1 MHWSLIGWPG
11 VRSMS
16 RIHRHTTPRIVNLAM
31 ALGLAALVGC
41 ESPVEESTAA
51 FELTPAIGSMAG
63 YFPVQVTWIDDV
75 PAAGD
80 VVDVSF
86 GGIAGYDL
94 QVVDDHTL
102 SVVVQGHPEA
112 GMVDVVLETAHDSV
126 TLPEAFTYDPP
137 LDPAFD
143 SVVAVGASFTQG
155 IQSAVPSDHGT
166 LASPGARLSS
176 QLGAWMPLPQ
186 LIPGLFPAMSVDDV
200 GPAPDCETPSVVSYL
215 GWSAVEALNQMMD
228 PETGEFGYQWARVDP
243 DQEVRNLAVGGL
255 RVAEVV
261 NSPADDDFYR
271 QFLAHIVFDPY
282 GGLYD
287 AVPYSPLEI
296 ADTLE
301 PTVIVSADLYGNDLV
316 TAIVEGNDIDP
327 DEVTSLE
334 DFTVSVTAAVEQ
346 MAATGAQVFLTNVPQ
361 PSLVPAAAE
370 RRRWLVNQGWTT
382 EEEVNEALAEI
393 DAMAA
398 DFNDVFDDVCAQ
410 HDNVHV
416 VDLVELVEDLKED
429 GIEVG
434 DETVHIRRFGGL
446 VSLDGLHFSDT
457 GYAVLANEIIETIN
471 AELGTDVPLA
481 DLEAIVATDPYA
493 PANLE
498 AAGLDIGACTPLD

>member
-1 MHWSLIGWPG
+1 
-11 VRSMS
+11 VRTMS
-16 RIHRHTTPRIVNLAM
+16 RRTSCPISRSLPLILATV
-31 ALGLAALVGC
+31 LAALTGC
-41 ESPVEESTAA
+41 EAPVEEAPA
-51 FELTPAIGSMAG
+51 QFELTPATGSMAG
-63 YFPVQVTWIDDV
+63 YFAVQIHWIDDT
-75 PAAGD
+75 PAAD
-80 VVDVSF
+80 AVVAVRF
-86 GGIAGYDL
+86 GEIHAYDI
-94 QVVDDHTL
+94 QVIDGHTL
-102 SVVVQGHPEA
+102 SAIVQGHPEA
-112 GMVDVVLETAHDSV
+112 GAVDVILVTDETEV
-126 TLPEAFTYDPP
+126 TLADAFTYDPP
-137 LDPAFD
+137 LDPAFE

-301 PTVIVSADLYGNDLV
+301 PTVIVSADLYGNDLI

-327 DEVTSLE
+327 GEVTSLE
-334 DFTVSVTAAVEQ
+334 DFTVSVTDAVEQ

-416 VDLVELVEDLKED
+416 VDLVELVEVLKED
-429 GIEVG
+429 GIQVG

-457 GYAVLANEIIETIN
+457 GYAVLANEIIEAIN
-471 AELGTDVPLA
+471 TELGTDVPLA

-498 AAGLDIGACTPLD
+498 AAGLDISACTPLD

>member
-1 MHWSLIGWPG
+1 MTETD
-11 VRSMS
+11 
-16 RIHRHTTPRIVNLAM
+16 TTVLTRTRTLAW
-31 ALGLAALVGC
+31 ALLVVLALGC
-41 ESPVEESTAA
+41 ESPSSEEQPGET
-51 FELTPAIGSMAG
+51 FELTPAAGSMSG
-63 YFPVQVTWIDDV
+63 YYPVQVSWTDEAPLAADV
-75 PAAGD
+75 IAVRFGEIAA
-80 VVDVSF
+80 
-86 GGIAGYDL
+86 YDIQL
-94 QVVDDHTL
+94 VDDRAV
-102 SVVVQGHPEA
+102 SVIVQGNPEA
-112 GMVDVVLETAHDSV
+112 GPVDVVLETADDGF
-126 TLPEAFTYDPP
+126 TLVEAFTYDPP
-137 LDPAFD
+137 LDPAFE

-186 LIPGLFPAMSVDDV
+186 LIPDLFPAMSVDDV
-200 GPAPDCETPSVVSYL
+200 GPVPECETPSVVSYL
-215 GWSAVEALNQMMD
+215 GWSAVEALNQMLD
-228 PETGEFGYQWARVDP
+228 PDTGEFGFQWARVDP

-261 NSPADDDFYR
+261 DSPADDDFYR

-287 AVPYSPLEI
+287 PVPHTPLELT
-296 ADTLE
+296 ADLE
-301 PTVIVSADLYGNDLV
+301 PTIIVSADLYGNDLV

-327 DEVTSLE
+327 SEVTSLE
-334 DFTVSVTAAVEQ
+334 DFTASVTEAVDQ

-370 RRRWLVNQGWTT
+370 RRRWLVSQGWTT

-393 DAMAA
+393 DAMAE
-398 DFNDVFDDVCAQ
+398 DFNAVFDDVCAQ

-416 VDLVELVEDLKED
+416 VDLVGLVEDLRED
-429 GIEVG
+429 GIVVG
-434 DETVHIRRFGGL
+434 DQTVTIRRFGGL

-493 PANLE
+493 PHNLE
-498 AAGLDIGACTPLD
+498 AAGLDISACDPLD

>member
-1 MHWSLIGWPG
+1 MTWTDPRSLA
-11 VRSMS
+11 
-16 RIHRHTTPRIVNLAM
+16 RIPTLA
-31 ALGLAALVGC
+31 ATLLLAALIGC
-41 ESPVEESTAA
+41 ESPTEEPDVT
-51 FELTPAIGSMAG
+51 FELAPATGSMAG
-63 YFPVQVTWIDDV
+63 YYPVQVGWTDEI
-75 PAAGD
+75 PAAAD
-80 VVDVSF
+80 VTAVRF
-86 GGIAGYDL
+86 GEIATYDI
-94 QVVDDHTL
+94 QVVDDRAV
-102 SVVVQGHPEA
+102 SVIVQGNPEA
-112 GMVDVVLETAHDSV
+112 GPVDVVIETPDDSL
-126 TLPEAFTYDPP
+126 TLAEAFTYDPP
-137 LDPAFD
+137 LDPAFE
-143 SVVAVGASFTQG
+143 SMVAVGASFTQG

-166 LASPGARLSS
+166 LASPGARLST

-186 LIPGLFPAMSVDDV
+186 LIPGLFPAMSVADV

-228 PETGEFGYQWARVDP
+228 PDTGEFGYQWARVDP

-261 NSPADDDFYR
+261 DSPADDDFYR

-287 AVPYSPLEI
+287 PVPHSPLEI

-301 PTVIVSADLYGNDLV
+301 PTIIVSADLYGNDLV

-327 DEVTSLE
+327 SEVTTLE
-334 DFTVSVTAAVEQ
+334 DFTVSVTAAVDQ

-370 RRRWLVNQGWTT
+370 RRRWLVAQGWTT
-382 EEEVNEALAEI
+382 EDEVNEALDEI

-398 DFNDVFDDVCAQ
+398 DFNTLFDDVCAQ

-416 VDLVELVEDLKED
+416 VDLVALVEDLRED
-429 GIEVG
+429 GIVVG
-434 DETVHIRRFGGL
+434 DQTVTIRRFGGL

-457 GYAVLANEIIETIN
+457 GYAVLANEIIGTIN

-493 PANLE
+493 PHNLE
-498 AAGLDIGACTPLD
+498 AAGLDIGACAPLE